1 MDSVL
6 EETVRLLV
14 EAAVI
19 NAGKRVSVHLA
30 GQDGLLLVV
39 VLSHTGALDDGAVL
53 ASLAAVDGTASCGT
67 DAGDEGRRIWSLLST
82 EPPRSRELAACNGKT
97 AGCRSFH
104 SFWRA

>member
-19 NAGKRVSVHLA
+19 DAGRRVSVHLA
-30 GQDGLLLVV
+30 DQDRMILVV
-39 VLSHTGALDDGAVL
+39 VLSHTGAEDDGAVL
-53 ASLAAVDGTASCGT
+53 VSLAAVDGTVSCGT

-82 EPPRSRELAACNGKT
+82 ELPRSREPVA
-97 AGCRSFH
+97 
-104 SFWRA
+104 